1 MRRNT
6 MLKKQTVWLLTML
19 SLIIVLSAYYMLS
32 PNNGD
37 LAYIDQG
44 EDETETT
51 SGEAKTKKDQLS
63 EKDEKGDV
71 TDVENVGQDELFT
84 TIRMELQDERS
95 KKDDRLNEVIA
106 SSSTSTEEKN
116 QALEDIND
124 LENAST
130 KETILQD
137 SIMSLK
143 EKYQD
148 VLVRSEKEKVHV
160 HVKVDKLSKG
170 EVSRL
175 CNWFVMSLGIRKLM
189 SIINQLINSISAC

>member
-1 MRRNT
+1 

-95 KKDDRLNEVIA
+95 KKEDRLNEVIA

-170 EVSRL
+170 EVIEI
-175 CNWFVMSLGIRKLM
+175 M
-189 SIINQLINSISAC
+189 QLVRDEFGDKKVNVNYQSTDK

>member
-1 MRRNT
+1 MRRSN

-51 SGEAKTKKDQLS
+51 SGKAETKKDDKTKKD
-63 EKDEKGDV
+63 EKGEV

-95 KKDDRLNEVIA
+95 KKEDRLNEVIA

-116 QALEDIND
+116 KALEDIND

-143 EKYQD
+143 ENYKD
-148 VLVRSEKEKVHV
+148 VLVRSEKDKVHV

-170 EVSRL
+170 EVIDI
-175 CNWFVMSLGIRKLM
+175 M
-189 SIINQLINSISAC
+189 QLVRDEFGDKKVDVNYQSNDS

>member
-1 MRRNT
+1 

-95 KKDDRLNEVIA
+95 KKEDRLNEVIA

-170 EVSRL
+170 EVIEI
-175 CNWFVMSLGIRKLM
+175 M
-189 SIINQLINSISAC
+189 QLVRDEFGDKKVDVNYQSTDK

>member
-1 MRRNT
+1 

-51 SGEAKTKKDQLS
+51 SGKAETKKDDKTKKD
-63 EKDEKGDV
+63 EKGEV

-95 KKDDRLNEVIA
+95 KKEDRLNEVIA

-116 QALEDIND
+116 KALEDIND

-143 EKYQD
+143 ENYKD
-148 VLVRSEKEKVHV
+148 VLVRSEKDKVHV

-170 EVSRL
+170 EVIDI
-175 CNWFVMSLGIRKLM
+175 M
-189 SIINQLINSISAC
+189 QLVRDEFGDKKVDVNYQSNDS

>member
-1 MRRNT
+1 VT
-6 MLKKQTVWLLTML
+6 AVQTCALPI
-19 SLIIVLSAYYMLS
+19 S
-32 PNNGD
+32 NKGD

-95 KKDDRLNEVIA
+95 KKEDRLNEVIA

-170 EVSRL
+170 EVIEI
-175 CNWFVMSLGIRKLM
+175 M
-189 SIINQLINSISAC
+189 QLVRDEFGDKKVDVNYQSTDK